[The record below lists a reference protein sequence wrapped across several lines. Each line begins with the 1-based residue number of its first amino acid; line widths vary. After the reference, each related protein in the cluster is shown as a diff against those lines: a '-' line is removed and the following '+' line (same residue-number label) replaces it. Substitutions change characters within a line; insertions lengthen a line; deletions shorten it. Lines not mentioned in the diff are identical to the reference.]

1 MKKSILYAAVIT
13 TLVIAACK
21 KNDDTPSA
29 ASLQN
34 KWGIIR
40 VNYQAVENGVTV
52 DTYNYTGV
60 AEDYIDFRSD
70 NKVYLFVDGSEDTSS
85 YQILNNN
92 KVVIDVVD
100 TLEIQSL
107 TSTSVKLYSKVYTD
121 VNSYEEN
128 TIDLKR

>member
-1 MKKSILYAAVIT
+1 MKKSILYAVVIT

-21 KNDDTPSA
+21 KNDDKPSA

-34 KWGIIR
+34 KWGIIS

-85 YQILNNN
+85 YQILNN

-107 TSTSVKLYSKVYTD
+107 TSTSVKL
-121 VNSYEEN
+121 
-128 TIDLKR
+128 